1 MKRTFLSILFC
12 ITVLSLYAANDG
24 GTCRTA
30 IPLTKDDF
38 SETITKVGTEKWY
51 SAQTFDLPL
60 SVAFVP
66 DGGESAPAPVVEMD
80 FSCTSG
86 YYEDSILCSLFCK
99 TSGNSSLQGNLP
111 YVQTLE
117 KGKKDGKF
125 AYTLSLGKRYRDL
138 LLQMGISYNLT
149 VYVKVTYNS
158 TGILT
163 MLPDAFTDCMDGP
176 KFMHFGDTVRVAAK
190 DKDRHVIVPYV
201 QWQEDTVVYTWNGT
215 KPCRLGVAYIC
226 DFDPTDDHK
235 YGDIMVQ
242 SPDIQPGTSVKAQAQ
257 YISEWVHN
265 DKFPPQAGMYFAKF
279 YSEEPGVMKI
289 TKAPQAPPK
298 DNATLLRLDRTYAL
312 NANETG
318 IFAIAKSW
326 DNDTLNTRFA
336 TPTEHLFS
344 MYIATA
350 PDFSEEH
357 MLKQYQFEKY
367 DKGHWQGIFGSEM
380 HGLWAKAIDQ
390 YLYIRFEC
398 SEATT
403 ITPSKWTASTC
414 VKNTK
419 DFIHDLDTT
428 FRVLRATSVR
438 YRLLYSQW
446 IGGDL
451 TVTFTPKNKCTI
463 LFATDCNIS
472 LEKTDPNILYA
483 TDLTSANNSV
493 TIPAETIAS
502 WAKRVDEEGYI
513 YARFNHT
520 LSGTFKITL
529 KSEAQPEKDPEYP
542 KSTVFVSCEA
552 SDPYFEVSEAQTVV
566 VKDAN
571 NTPVNNVSAEP
582 KAKYS
587 LSDLPAGKYTLE
599 GKTEKI
605 EINL

>member
-1 MKRTFLSILFC
+1 MFLSILLGL
-12 ITVLSLYAANDG
+12 IGMALYAQNTG
-24 GTCRTA
+24 ETCRKA
-30 IPLTKDDF
+30 IPLTKDY
-38 SETITKVGTEKWY
+38 SETISKAGIEKWY

-60 SVAFVP
+60 AVAFVP
-66 DGGESAPAPVVEMD
+66 DDGESAPAPVVEMD

-99 TSGNSSLQGNLP
+99 TSGGSGVQIDMP

-138 LLQMGISYNLT
+138 LLQMGISYNLA

-158 TGILT
+158 TGVLT
-163 MLPDAFTDCMDGP
+163 MLPDDFTNCMDGP
-176 KFMHFGDTVRVAAK
+176 KFMHFGDTVQVAAK
-190 DKDRHVIVPYV
+190 DKERHVIVPYV

-215 KPCRLGVAYIC
+215 KPCRLGVAYVC
-226 DFDPTDDHK
+226 DFDPTDDK
-235 YGDIMVQ
+235 NYGDIMVQ
-242 SPDIQPGTSVKAQAQ
+242 SPDIQPGTSVKAKAEN
-257 YISEWVHN
+257 ISNWVHN
-265 DKFPPQAGMYFAKF
+265 KDFPPQAGMYFAKF

-298 DNATLLRLDRTYAL
+298 GNATLLRLDRTYAL

-326 DNDTLNTRFA
+326 DDDTLNTRFA
-336 TPTEHLFS
+336 TPTDHLFR

-380 HGLWAKAIDQ
+380 HGFWEKAIDQ

-403 ITPSKWTASTC
+403 ITPSKWTASAC
-414 VKNTK
+414 VKNTAY
-419 DFIHDLDTT
+419 FIHDLDTT
-428 FRVLRATSVR
+428 FRILRATANR
-438 YRLLYSQW
+438 YRFLYSQW
-446 IGGDL
+446 VGGDL
-451 TVTFTPKNKCTI
+451 TVTFTPKNKCSVF
-463 LFATDCNIS
+463 FATDCNIT
-472 LEKTDPNILYA
+472 LDKDAANLLYSA
-483 TDLTSANNSV
+483 DLTSSTNSV
-493 TIPAETIAS
+493 TIPAEDIAT
-502 WAKRVDEEGYI
+502 WKDRVDDEGYF
-513 YARFNHT
+513 YARFDHR
-520 LSGTFKITL
+520 LSGTFYITL
-529 KSEAQPEKDPEYP
+529 QSGAQPEKDPEYP
-542 KSTVFVSCEA
+542 KSTIFVSCSG
-552 SDPYFEVSEAQTVV
+552 SDPYFEVSEAQTIVI
-566 VKDAN
+566 KDAN
-571 NTPVNNVSAEP
+571 DTPKKNISAEP
-582 KAKYS
+582 KQKYS

-605 EINL
+605 AIKL